1 MRRNKAAE
9 GNAAEITMGGGRIKT
24 IYHLFLAMLLAAAL
38 AGCVAAAETESAE
51 EKNVPVSEETAPAE
65 EKNAPVSEET
75 ARAEEKIVPVSEE
88 TVRTEEETM
97 RIQVQ
102 AGENGIVFQIND
114 STGARSLYEQ
124 LPLTVENEDF
134 SNNEKTFYP
143 PEKLDVSDTPLTDGS
158 VGTLAYYEPW
168 GDVVLF
174 YGSYQPNGSL
184 YELGKAVSGQEYIGE
199 ISGVMEISAVAETME

>member
-1 MRRNKAAE
+1 
-9 GNAAEITMGGGRIKT
+9 
-24 IYHLFLAMLLAAAL
+24 MLLAAAL